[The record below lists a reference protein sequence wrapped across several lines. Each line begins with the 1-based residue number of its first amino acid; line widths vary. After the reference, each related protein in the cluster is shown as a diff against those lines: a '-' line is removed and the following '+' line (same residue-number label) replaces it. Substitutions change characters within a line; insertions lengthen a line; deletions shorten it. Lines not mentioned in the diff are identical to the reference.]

1 MLRAKDNLDPNDE
14 SVDTPLGSPFLDLG
28 DDFDDDEVLNEL
40 EEYGNAGQLCCQRS
54 DTYVFTMKME
64 ILLEPT
70 SNKLMVVLGSY
81 IKDYLYSTLEK
92 KASKKTHKLKRLYK
106 IGSSTRVESS
116 EDASLGD
123 QEDASKQGIMIADL
137 DTDEGV
143 SLVDETQGRNDQ
155 DMFDTS
161 ILDDEEVAEKEV
173 STAEVVTTAGVVTTI
188 GVEAEGSFKRAES
201 KLEQEDA
208 KRQRIK
214 EENKFIELKRCLE
227 IIPDD
232 EDDVKI
238 EATPLYSK
246 SPIIVDYKIYK
257 EGRKSFFKIIRADGM
272 AYDLLR
278 LIRRQI
284 NEGYVLE

>member
-1 MLRAKDNLDPNDE
+1 ME
-14 SVDTPLGSPFLDLG
+14 SLQDGVKGICLVDDL
-28 DDFDDDEVLNEL
+28 
-40 EEYGNAGQLCCQRS
+40 
-54 DTYVFTMKME
+54 
-64 ILLEPT
+64 
-70 SNKLMVVLGSY
+70 
-81 IKDYLYSTLEK
+81 

-123 QEDASKQGIMIADL
+123 QEDASKQGRMIANL

-143 SLVDETQGRNDQ
+143 ALVDETQGRNDQ

-173 STAEVVTTAGVVTTI
+173 STAEVVTTAGEVVTTA
-188 GVEAEGSFKRAES
+188 GVEAEGSFTRAEG

-208 KRQRIK
+208 KRQSIK
-214 EENKFIELKRCLE
+214 EENKFAELKRCLE

-232 EDDVKI
+232 EDDVTI

-246 SPIIVDYKIYK
+246 SPIIVDCKIYK
-257 EGRKSFFKIIRADGM
+257 EGRKSFLKIIRADGM

-278 LIRRQI
+278 LTRRQI
-284 NEGYVLE
+284 NEGYVPE